1 MNRHLKQTGD
11 IINRMVKDKDCKQ
24 YIADKICSD
33 HFWSG
38 KSKYSEQEIQTLIDE
53 YCHKYHRSIPEMTA
67 PKVVYYDTNKFPM
80 TKRRK

>member
-1 MNRHLKQTGD
+1 MNHYLKQTGD

-38 KSKYSEQEIQTLIDE
+38 KSKYNEKEIQGMIDE
-53 YCHKYHRSIPEMTA
+53 YCQKYHRQIPEMTP
-67 PKVVYYDTNKFPM
+67 PKVFIIPDINNFGFKI
-80 TKRRK
+80 K